1 MRHRG
6 ASSSIAAHYD
16 RLAKHY
22 DRRWQA
28 YIKQTLECALEPL
41 SLTRATRLLDV
52 GCGTGEFER
61 MAIGRFPQLR
71 ITGIDVA
78 PQMIAVA
85 REKLADVPQVS
96 FQVAQAEDLPF
107 GQEEFDIVVC
117 ASMLHHVREPRQV
130 LQECV
135 RVLRPGGQLALVDWC
150 RDFWHCHLMHRWLQ
164 LVDRT
169 YVRMY
174 RLCELQVLVEAQ
186 GLSVDTGVRFL
197 VPPYYGMMGL
207 RAVKF
212 AGH

>member
-1 MRHRG
+1 MKNPL
-6 ASSSIAAHYD
+6 SSRRVIHHYD
-16 RLAKHY
+16 RLAQGY

-28 YIKQTLECALEPL
+28 YIRQTLEYTLDALRL
-41 SLTRATRLLDV
+41 SGRESTLDV
-52 GCGTGEFER
+52 GCGTGEFEH

-85 REKLADVPQVS
+85 REKLADVPRVS

-117 ASMLHHVREPRQV
+117 ANMLHHVREPRQV

-150 RDFWHCHLMHRWLQ
+150 LDFWHCRLMHRWLQ

-174 RLCELQVLVEAQ
+174 RMSELQALVEAQ
-186 GLSVDTGVRFL
+186 GLSVDTGIRFL

-207 RAVKF
+207 QAIKW
-212 AGH
+212 GSE